1 MEPHMEP
8 MLPNPSGTPEQSPAK
23 PKKPEAGPRPR
34 PSSLE
39 VAPSQPLEELRS
51 VESHERQSLQPVVT
65 NATNIASTLP
75 VVIPTTDPV
84 DDTTQAL
91 GQVATLTARDDDVI
105 EKEWVNKS
113 KKILKDTKGDPY
125 RKEHEV
131 SKLQAD
137 YMYKRYGKEVKIPDD
152 V

>member
-1 MEPHMEP
+1 MEPQ
-8 MLPNPSGTPEQSPAK
+8 LPNPNFAPEQAPTE
-23 PKKPEAGPRPR
+23 PKKPEQASSGH
-34 PSSLE
+34 PSGQE
-39 VAPSQPLEELRS
+39 IQPAQPLEQLKS
-51 VESHERQSLQPVVT
+51 AESHERDSHAVVNSATSL
-65 NATNIASTLP
+65 ASTLP
-75 VVIPTTDPV
+75 VVIPTADPV
-84 DDTTQAL
+84 DDTTHAL
-91 GQVATLTARDDDVI
+91 GQVAAITASNDDVI

-137 YMYKRYGKEVKIPDD
+137 YLYKRFGKQVNVPDD

>member
-1 MEPHMEP
+1 MEPQ
-8 MLPNPSGTPEQSPAK
+8 LPNPNFAPEQAPGE
-23 PKKPEAGPRPR
+23 PKKPEQA
-34 PSSLE
+34 SSGHSSGVE
-39 VAPSQPLEELRS
+39 IQPAQPLEQLKS
-51 VESHERQSLQPVVT
+51 TESHERNSHAVV
-65 NATNIASTLP
+65 NSATNLASSLP
-75 VVIPTTDPV
+75 VVIPTADPV
-84 DDTTQAL
+84 DDTTHAL
-91 GQVATLTARDDDVI
+91 GQVAAITASNDDVI

-137 YMYKRYGKEVKIPDD
+137 YLYKRFDKQVNVPDD